1 MYSRLLFLIIISFF
15 TFQLYAIPTNY
26 FISPTGNNT
35 NNGLTS
41 TAPKATLAN
50 VFSTYNLGAGDTIF
64 VAAGI
69 YTTEKNI
76 TLGSDD
82 EGFVIQ
88 GAALDAAGVP
98 TSIFKSDNN
107 GRWLIFSDEKN
118 SNIKLNKIKI
128 ENYKATGG
136 ATTSGGAIYS
146 NDLNIK
152 NLKISDC
159 YFENCNSGNGS
170 VFGGAIYFQK
180 YVGGTENT
188 WEISNTNFV
197 NCSAVEGGGAVYIS
211 AGHKLHLNITK
222 CKFITNSLTGVGAG
236 SAIFYDCPT
245 STVFTMTNCLVYGN
259 KINGNNH
266 GCIYLKGGCIGNLT
280 NCTIANNSAPVSY
293 TGGVYFTDGG
303 SKLTNC
309 IIYNN
314 SFKDIYC
321 ASGATNLNYSY
332 YKNLYRI
339 TVLNSF
345 TSDPGFKNVASNDYS
360 LATTSTCIDAATAAG
375 APSDDI
381 LSVSRPLGAGYDI
394 GAYES
399 NPCSVGAAS
408 STPSVCIN
416 SLLTNITHTTS
427 GATGIDGTTNN
438 YGLPSGLSASYDI
451 VTGTI
456 TISGTPSVS
465 GTFSYSI
472 PLLGGCGGLSATGTI
487 KVDEASVGGSLTGGT
502 TVCSGTNS
510 TVLTLSGYKGTIT
523 KWQSSIDGTTWTD
536 ISNNTPTHTA
546 SNLTATTQYRAEV
559 KSGVCNSENSSI
571 QTINVVNKPTIT
583 LQPTAGSICEGGT
596 YSPRVTV
603 TGGTSLTYQWQYS
616 TTSGG
621 SYSDVANSTP
631 ANATYSNETK
641 ATLSVTGSIA
651 AGSGYYYKCV
661 VSDAGSGCTSVTS
674 NAVQLTV
681 NGVPTI
687 SGQPTAGS
695 ICEGGTYSP
704 SVTVTGGTSLTYQ
717 WQYSTTSGGIYS
729 DVANSTPSN
738 ATYSNGTTANLSI
751 TGNIA
756 AGSGYY
762 YKCVVS
768 DAGSGCTTVTSS
780 VISLEV
786 KADPTWLTNSVTP
799 TTVCLGS
806 DVTFNATVSGGL
818 GNSITWNRATT
829 TGGVGATVTTPNTES
844 TTGNF
849 YYRPVYTST
858 VSGCNL
864 ADGTESTIKVNPL
877 PQAPTLDKTKVYCK
891 SDISLNFTNIK
902 FTSPA
907 IASSQQYFVFY
918 KAGLPILPELLNNA
932 NGNYQVAF
940 FDGECLGDKLTFNF
954 PTDIELNPGPT
965 LTNPLSDVV
974 MCQNE
979 KPDLALV
986 ESKASLPAG
995 TVSWYATSNDLNPI
1009 IKSTKVTN
1017 TNTTYYLSI
1026 MDNVTNCMNE
1036 TRFPIVVKLNSGEN
1050 IQLNPLFGLC
1060 SNTSYTVAYLDKS
1073 VTNDLSKG
1081 TIKWYNDNT
1090 LPIVGQS
1097 LSKNDKVD
1105 FTKSYY
1111 AMYVP
1116 INTQLCSSDIK
1127 ELLPMNLVTV
1137 TVNPILPLSQTN
1149 QDFCYEPVRFVSD
1162 LNFLPYNS
1170 SEIQVFSE
1178 ASNPNAK
1185 LDLVEKLIS
1194 APYYI
1199 KTKKVLI
1206 NTTCYSD
1213 NFTTINVN
1221 VNKPALETETHFSNC
1236 GKKNG
1241 YIKLTS
1247 YPNNAI
1253 ITWYK
1258 DNILLS
1264 DNSVALKGLDKG
1276 EFKIV
1281 INDNG
1286 CVRSKNIELNDCIP
1300 SEIPHIITPNNDSKN
1315 DFWVLGYYEKYPNVS
1330 VQIMNRW
1337 GNKVFES
1344 DKPYK
1349 DNWDGKNMNGEFLP
1363 TGTYFYII
1371 DKGNG
1376 EQVISGFV
1384 EFVK

>member
-1 MYSRLLFLIIISFF
+1 MHSRLLFLIILSFF

-26 FISPTGNNT
+26 FISPTGNDA

-41 TAPKATLAN
+41 TTPKATLAN
-50 VFSTYNLGAGDTIF
+50 VFSFNLGAGDTIF
-64 VAAGI
+64 VAAGT
-69 YTTEKNI
+69 YSEKGIVVGNN
-76 TLGSDD
+76 D

-98 TSIFKSDNN
+98 TSIFDSDQTD
-107 GRWLIFSDEKN
+107 RWLIFGFDKSD
-118 SNIKLNKIKI
+118 NISFRNIMIK
-128 ENYKATGG
+128 NYKGKG
-136 ATTSGGAIYS
+136 SFSGSGGAICINGKDCINLSIS
-146 NDLNIK
+146 NCIFDNCDSELNGGAIFFNYLSSRNSTWNINNCIFK
-152 NLKISDC
+152 NCTSSFK
-159 YFENCNSGNGS
+159 
-170 VFGGAIYFQK
+170 GGAIYLSSGDDLD
-180 YVGGTENT
+180 VN
-188 WEISNTNFV
+188 IS
-197 NCSAVEGGGAVYIS
+197 
-211 AGHKLHLNITK
+211 K
-222 CKFITNSLTGVGAG
+222 CVFYSNSTDNDYG
-236 SAIFYDCPT
+236 SAIWYDGAT
-245 STVFTMTNCLVYGN
+245 GSLLTMTNCLLYNNSIGGAGNYGV
-259 KINGNNH
+259 IYVHNNP
-266 GCIYLKGGCIGNLT
+266 IANIV
-280 NCTIANNSAPVSY
+280 NCTITNNNSLATSV
-293 TGGVYFTDGG
+293 GGVFFNGGG
-303 SKLTNC
+303 STLTNC
-309 IIYNN
+309 IVYGNTT
-314 SFKDIYC
+314 KDVYR
-321 ASGATNLNYSY
+321 ASGTINLKYCC
-332 YKNLYRI
+332 YK
-339 TVLNSF
+339 THQGCSPSNSF
-345 TSDPGFKNVASNDYS
+345 TTDPGFKSPGTNDYS
-360 LATTSTCIDAATAAG
+360 LATGSGCIDKGTASG
-375 APSDDI
+375 APNDDI
-381 LSVSRPLGAGYDI
+381 LSAPRPMGLGYDV

-399 NPCSVGAAS
+399 SPCSVNAAS
-408 STPSVCIN
+408 STPTVCIN
-416 SLLTNITHTTS
+416 SPLTNITHTTT
-427 GATGIDGTTNN
+427 GATGIINDGVLAAN
-438 YGLPSGLSASYDI
+438 GLPAGLKAI
-451 VTGTI
+451 FTGNATAGTI
-456 TISGTPSVS
+456 TISGTPTAD
-465 GTFSYSI
+465 GTFTYSI
-472 PLLGGCGGLSATGTI
+472 PLTVGCGSVNATGTI
-487 KVDEASVGGSLTGGT
+487 KVDKASVGGSLSADQKLCLGT
-502 TVCSGTNS
+502 SA
-510 TVLTLSGYKGTIT
+510 
-523 KWQSSIDGTTWTD
+523 TD
-536 ISNNTPTHTA
+536 ISMINAVGKIQWQKSTNNILFTDITGATGATLTSATIGTLTDTA
-546 SNLTATTQYRAEV
+546 YFRAV
-559 KSGVCNSENSSI
+559 VTSGVCSS
-571 QTINVVNKPTIT
+571 TN
-583 LQPTAGSICEGGT
+583 
-596 YSPRVTV
+596 
-603 TGGTSLTYQWQYS
+603 
-616 TTSGG
+616 
-621 SYSDVANSTP
+621 
-631 ANATYSNETK
+631 
-641 ATLSVTGSIA
+641 
-651 AGSGYYYKCV
+651 
-661 VSDAGSGCTSVTS
+661 
-674 NAVQLTV
+674 
-681 NGVPTI
+681 
-687 SGQPTAGS
+687 
-695 ICEGGTYSP
+695 SP
-704 SVTVTGGTSLTYQ
+704 SVKIAVYP
-717 WQYSTTSGGIYS
+717 
-729 DVANSTPSN
+729 TP
-738 ATYSNGTTANLSI
+738 
-751 TGNIA
+751 
-756 AGSGYY
+756 
-762 YKCVVS
+762 K
-768 DAGSGCTTVTSS
+768 
-780 VISLEV
+780 
-786 KADPTWLTNSVTP
+786 TP
-799 TTVCLGS
+799 V
-806 DVTFNATVSGGL
+806 
-818 GNSITWNRATT
+818 
-829 TGGVGATVTTPNTES
+829 
-844 TTGNF
+844 
-849 YYRPVYTST
+849 
-858 VSGCNL
+858 
-864 ADGTESTIKVNPL
+864 
-877 PQAPTLDKTKVYCK
+877 LDKTKVYCK
-891 SDISLNFTNIK
+891 SDISLNLTNIK

-907 IASSQQYFVFY
+907 LASSQQYFVFY

-940 FDGECLGDKLTFNF
+940 FDGECLGDKLNFKF
-954 PTDIELNPGPT
+954 PTDIQLNPGPT

-979 KPDLALV
+979 KPDLARV

-1081 TIKWYNDNT
+1081 SIKWYNDNI

-1111 AMYVP
+1111 AVYVP
-1116 INTQLCSSDIK
+1116 TNTQLCSSDIK

-1149 QDFCYEPVRFVSD
+1149 QGFCYEPVRFVSD

-1178 ASNPNAK
+1178 ASNSNAK

-1264 DNSVALKGLDKG
+1264 DNSDVLKGLDKG

-1286 CVRSKNIELNDCIP
+1286 CVRSKKVELNDCVP

-1315 DFWVLGYYEKYPNVS
+1315 DLWVLGYYEKYPNVS

-1363 TGTYFYII
+1363 TGTYFYLI

>member
-1 MYSRLLFLIIISFF
+1 M
-15 TFQLYAIPTNY
+15 
-26 FISPTGNNT
+26 
-35 NNGLTS
+35 
-41 TAPKATLAN
+41 
-50 VFSTYNLGAGDTIF
+50 
-64 VAAGI
+64 
-69 YTTEKNI
+69 
-76 TLGSDD
+76 
-82 EGFVIQ
+82 
-88 GAALDAAGVP
+88 
-98 TSIFKSDNN
+98 
-107 GRWLIFSDEKN
+107 
-118 SNIKLNKIKI
+118 
-128 ENYKATGG
+128 
-136 ATTSGGAIYS
+136 
-146 NDLNIK
+146 
-152 NLKISDC
+152 
-159 YFENCNSGNGS
+159 
-170 VFGGAIYFQK
+170 
-180 YVGGTENT
+180 
-188 WEISNTNFV
+188 
-197 NCSAVEGGGAVYIS
+197 
-211 AGHKLHLNITK
+211 
-222 CKFITNSLTGVGAG
+222 
-236 SAIFYDCPT
+236 
-245 STVFTMTNCLVYGN
+245 
-259 KINGNNH
+259 
-266 GCIYLKGGCIGNLT
+266 
-280 NCTIANNSAPVSY
+280 
-293 TGGVYFTDGG
+293 
-303 SKLTNC
+303 
-309 IIYNN
+309 
-314 SFKDIYC
+314 
-321 ASGATNLNYSY
+321 
-332 YKNLYRI
+332 
-339 TVLNSF
+339 
-345 TSDPGFKNVASNDYS
+345 
-360 LATTSTCIDAATAAG
+360 
-375 APSDDI
+375 
-381 LSVSRPLGAGYDI
+381 
-394 GAYES
+394 
-399 NPCSVGAAS
+399 
-408 STPSVCIN
+408 
-416 SLLTNITHTTS
+416 
-427 GATGIDGTTNN
+427 
-438 YGLPSGLSASYDI
+438 
-451 VTGTI
+451 
-456 TISGTPSVS
+456 
-465 GTFSYSI
+465 
-472 PLLGGCGGLSATGTI
+472 
-487 KVDEASVGGSLTGGT
+487 
-502 TVCSGTNS
+502 
-510 TVLTLSGYKGTIT
+510 
-523 KWQSSIDGTTWTD
+523 
-536 ISNNTPTHTA
+536 
-546 SNLTATTQYRAEV
+546 
-559 KSGVCNSENSSI
+559 
-571 QTINVVNKPTIT
+571 
-583 LQPTAGSICEGGT
+583 
-596 YSPRVTV
+596 
-603 TGGTSLTYQWQYS
+603 
-616 TTSGG
+616 
-621 SYSDVANSTP
+621 
-631 ANATYSNETK
+631 
-641 ATLSVTGSIA
+641 
-651 AGSGYYYKCV
+651 

-717 WQYSTTSGGIYS
+717 WQYSTTSGGSYS
-729 DVANSTPSN
+729 DVANSTPAN
-738 ATYSNGTTANLSI
+738 ATYSNETKATLSV
-751 TGNIA
+751 TGSIA